1 MNNLYLIPA
10 NSKKGQLLFNLFRP
24 VDLVVF
30 LTGVALS
37 IIFFLAINSS
47 TIGAT
52 IIKLIPIGIGTL
64 LVVPLP
70 NYHNVMMFLG
80 DMWEFITNRRVYLWK
95 GWCVRS
101 EYGEEKK

>member
-1 MNNLYLIPA
+1 MDNLYLIPA

-47 TIGAT
+47 TIVAT
-52 IIKLIPIGIGTL
+52 IIKLIPIAIGTL

-80 DMWEFITNRRVYLWK
+80 DMWEFFSRRRVYLWR

-101 EYGEEKK
+101 EYGEEK